1 MNINKNY
8 SNNNINTNK
17 LYIAED
23 DGLVFDYEEIRAGI
37 ERAREDIRCGRY
49 IDGRTFVENL
59 KRKFCDE

>member
-1 MNINKNY
+1 MNYNYKN
-8 SNNNINTNK
+8 SKTNN
-17 LYIAED
+17 LYVNEE

-49 IDGRTFVENL
+49 VDSRTFIQNL

>member
-1 MNINKNY
+1 MNINY
-8 SNNNINTNK
+8 ENIKENIQAN
-17 LYIAED
+17 LSVAED

-49 IDGRTFVENL
+49 IDGRTFIEKL